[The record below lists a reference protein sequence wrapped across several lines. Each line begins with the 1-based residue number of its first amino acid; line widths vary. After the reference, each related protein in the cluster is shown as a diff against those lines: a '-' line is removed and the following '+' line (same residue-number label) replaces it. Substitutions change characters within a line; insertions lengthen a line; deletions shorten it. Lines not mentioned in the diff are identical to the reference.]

1 LKKTRTKIVAT
12 IGIHNDTDFIR
23 SLFDAGAGTF
33 RLNTA
38 HQVPEESALIID
50 KIREVSDKAAILIDT
65 KGPEIRTIEIP
76 EPIVVK
82 EGEEVFIVPRGEKC
96 ENRHFSVSYD
106 RFCEEMK
113 RGTEILIDDG
123 ELSMIVID
131 RKESQLR
138 CIINNDGEIKNKKSV
153 NVPKIP
159 IALPSLTEKDE
170 EYIHFAAQKGL
181 DFIAHSF
188 VRNKDDVLAVQK
200 ILDKYNS
207 PIKIIAKIENNE
219 GINHLDEILD
229 HCHGVMIARGDLG
242 IELPAEEVPIAQ
254 KKMIR
259 KCIKRRKVVIT
270 ATQMLHSMIENPRP
284 TRAEVSDVAN
294 AVMDG
299 TDALMLSGETAYGNY
314 PLEAVQT
321 MAAIA
326 RKIESEMKPG
336 QKKSKLI
343 EMHPVRFQMIK
354 SAVSTAK
361 ALKTQAIIIQTD
373 TGRSA
378 RLLSAFRGKIPVMAL
393 SPEPTVIR
401 QLALSFGV
409 YAYHLKTQETLD
421 EMVHES
427 VKTLLEE
434 GVIRKTDLVMM
445 VGSSPK
451 HAFVTNFVEVGE
463 ASQFLGGRE

>member
-1 LKKTRTKIVAT
+1 MAS
-12 IGIHNDTDFIR
+12 IGVHNDTEFIR
-23 SLFDAGAGTF
+23 SLYNAGATTF

-38 HQVPEESALIID
+38 HQTTSESEVIID
-50 KIREVSDKAAILIDT
+50 RIREVTDKAAILIDT
-65 KGPEIRTIEIP
+65 KGPEVRTVDID
-76 EPIVVK
+76 EPIEVT
-82 EGEEVFIVPRGEKC
+82 EGEEILVIPRGETSEKK
-96 ENRHFSVSYD
+96 HFSVSYN
-106 RFCEEMK
+106 RFCGDMK

-123 ELSMIVID
+123 ELSLVIID
-131 RKESQLR
+131 KKENQLK
-138 CIINNDGEIKNKKSV
+138 CIANNGGKIKNKKSV
-153 NVPKIP
+153 NVPRIP
-159 IALPSLTEKDE
+159 IPLPSLTEKDE
-170 EYIHFAAQKGL
+170 EYIHFAAKKGI

-188 VRNKDDVLAVQK
+188 VRNKDDILAVQK

-207 PIKIIAKIENNE
+207 PIKIISKIENNE
-219 GINHLDEILD
+219 GIENLDEILE
-229 HCHGVMIARGDLG
+229 HCHGIMIARGDLG

-270 ATQMLHSMIENPRP
+270 ATQMLHSMINNPRP

-299 TDALMLSGETAYGNY
+299 TDALMLSGETAYGDY

-326 RKIESEMKPG
+326 GNIEDKMKPAF
-336 QKKSKLI
+336 KNLKLVEI
-343 EMHPVRFQMIK
+343 HPVRFQMIK
-354 SAVSTAK
+354 SAVNTAK
-361 ALKTQAIIIQTD
+361 TLRTQAIIIQTD

-393 SPEPTVIR
+393 SPDPTVIR

-409 YAYHLKTQETLD
+409 DAYPLKTQETLD
-421 EMVHES
+421 EMVSES
-427 VKTLLEE
+427 VKVLLNE
-434 GVIRKTDLVMM
+434 GVIRNTDMVVM

-451 HAFVTNFVEVGE
+451 HSFVTNFLKVGE
-463 ASQFLGGRE
+463 ASHFLGGRE